1 MSSSTTSLNGVDLAA
16 IGELAQQLVADPG
29 ADKSTWSARTTW
41 TGAFTSASHV
51 HEHGAISSDE
61 PELLGG
67 GGTAPN
73 PVEYVLASLGSCLAV
88 GYAASAAVRGIELRS
103 LEIELSGTIDLRVFL
118 GLVEGHAGYEHIE
131 ATARVESDADDAAL
145 EQLHEH
151 VVRTSPVGNT
161 IEHPVELDARLVR
174 A

>member
-16 IGELAQQLVADPG
+16 IGELAQQLAAAPDG
-29 ADKSTWSARTTW
+29 DASTWRARTTW
-41 TGAFTSASHV
+41 TGAFTSASHAR
-51 HEHGAISSDE
+51 EHSSIPSDE

-67 GGTAPN
+67 GDTAPN

-103 LEIELSGTIDLRVFL
+103 LDIELSGTIDLRVFL
-118 GLVEGHAGYEHIE
+118 GLAEGHAGYERIE

-145 EQLHEH
+145 QQLHEH

-161 IEHPVELDARLVR
+161 IEHSVGLDARLVR

>member
-16 IGELAQQLVADPG
+16 IGELAQQLAADPG
-29 ADKSTWSARTTW
+29 ADASTWSAHTTW
-41 TGAFTSASHV
+41 TGAFTSESHTRV
-51 HEHGAISSDE
+51 HGPIPSDE

-67 GGTAPN
+67 RRHRAQPGR
-73 PVEYVLASLGSCLAV
+73 
-88 GYAASAAVRGIELRS
+88 VRGWPRWSLPRRRLRGLRRGARHRLRS
-103 LEIELSGTIDLRVFL
+103 LDIELSGTIDLRVFL
-118 GLVEGHAGYEHIE
+118 GLAEGHAGYERIE
-131 ATARVESDADDAAL
+131 ATAHVESDADDAAL
-145 EQLHEH
+145 QQLHEH